1 MLIHLYFGYF
11 IVCGSFLYLWE
22 KLNNLICSLI
32 FYTLGTIF
40 KKFFVE
46 SVSLKLCFR
55 KIK

>member
-40 KKFFVE
+40 KNFFVE